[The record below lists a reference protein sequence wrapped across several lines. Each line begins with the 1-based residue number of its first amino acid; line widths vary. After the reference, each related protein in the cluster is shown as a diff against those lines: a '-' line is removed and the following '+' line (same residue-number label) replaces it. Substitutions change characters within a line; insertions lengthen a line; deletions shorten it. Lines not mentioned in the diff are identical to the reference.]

1 MAVVGTEDNRKKI
14 LKQFFRIIS
23 FNKQMAVINK
33 YYTIYLA
40 RHSDRSFG
48 LLAFISW
55 QPFCA
60 NFHSCLTLTKD
71 RHRLGI
77 SVFSIK

>member
-40 RHSDRSFG
+40 RHSDRFWASRIY
-48 LLAFISW
+48 LLAAI
-55 QPFCA
+55 
-60 NFHSCLTLTKD
+60 LRK
-71 RHRLGI
+71 
-77 SVFSIK
+77 FSLMSNTD